1 MKKWTFTLFYPVIR
15 IPLDFY
21 IWRHKPSKGTFQ
33 ILRRNNSKVPRLTN
47 SFYVIMFWMNFVKRM
62 QHFLL
67 QFTCFLKRKWIWQK
81 INNVFSNSVFRLN
94 NEILIT
100 LHLYL
105 FFLKIQYT
113 NILFNQVPW
122 NSSLEKVKLHCV
134 KVIGPDSTSN
144 SFMSTSGSRVQMWL
158 FHTRHLADVYGS
170 FTDQEMGRQLAGK
183 SRLLLSFSFWYY
195 CVHVTNTWC
204 FEMTCIFWIY
214 RRFKFPV
221 KKSFQL
227 VKVFLQDEY

>member
-1 MKKWTFTLFYPVIR
+1 
-15 IPLDFY
+15 
-21 IWRHKPSKGTFQ
+21 
-33 ILRRNNSKVPRLTN
+33 
-47 SFYVIMFWMNFVKRM
+47 M

-100 LHLYL
+100 LHLYIL
-105 FFLKIQYT
+105 FLKTQYT

-195 CVHVTNTWC
+195 YVHVTNTWC
-204 FEMTCIFWIY
+204 FEITCIFWIY

-227 VKVFLQDEY
+227 VKVFLQDEYELLFWILKNIKIKIKNFWKKIIFLSFIKYDTNKHWAFPLVWILTCSICFVFPMMTSL

>member
-1 MKKWTFTLFYPVIR
+1 MLKECNIFYC
-15 IPLDFY
+15 
-21 IWRHKPSKGTFQ
+21 S
-33 ILRRNNSKVPRLTN
+33 
-47 SFYVIMFWMNFVKRM
+47 
-62 QHFLL
+62 LL
-67 QFTCFLKRKWIWQK
+67 
-81 INNVFSNSVFRLN
+81 VFSNG
-94 NEILIT
+94 NEFGKKLTMYFLIRFFGWIMKYW
-100 LHLYL
+100 LLCIYIYI
-105 FFLKIQYT
+105 FLKTQYT

-195 CVHVTNTWC
+195 YVHVTNTWC
-204 FEMTCIFWIY
+204 FEITCIFWIY

>member
-1 MKKWTFTLFYPVIR
+1 
-15 IPLDFY
+15 
-21 IWRHKPSKGTFQ
+21 
-33 ILRRNNSKVPRLTN
+33 
-47 SFYVIMFWMNFVKRM
+47 MNFVKKM

-100 LHLYL
+100 LHLYI
-105 FFLKIQYT
+105 FFFKTQYT

-195 CVHVTNTWC
+195 YVHVTNTWC
-204 FEMTCIFWIY
+204 FEITCIFWIY

>member
-1 MKKWTFTLFYPVIR
+1 MLKECNIFYC
-15 IPLDFY
+15 
-21 IWRHKPSKGTFQ
+21 S
-33 ILRRNNSKVPRLTN
+33 
-47 SFYVIMFWMNFVKRM
+47 
-62 QHFLL
+62 LL
-67 QFTCFLKRKWIWQK
+67 VFSNGNEFGKK

-100 LHLYL
+100 LHLYI
-105 FFLKIQYT
+105 FFLKTQYT

-195 CVHVTNTWC
+195 YVHVTNTWC
-204 FEMTCIFWIY
+204 FEITCIFWIY

>member
-1 MKKWTFTLFYPVIR
+1 
-15 IPLDFY
+15 
-21 IWRHKPSKGTFQ
+21 
-33 ILRRNNSKVPRLTN
+33 
-47 SFYVIMFWMNFVKRM
+47 M

-94 NEILIT
+94 NEKLIT
-100 LHLYL
+100 LHLYI
-105 FFLKIQYT
+105 FFLKTQYT

-122 NSSLEKVKLHCV
+122 NSSLKKVKLHCV

-170 FTDQEMGRQLAGK
+170 FTDQEMGRQLPA
-183 SRLLLSFSFWYY
+183 STFFFFLILLCTCNKYVVFRDYMHILNLSA
-195 CVHVTNTWC
+195 V
-204 FEMTCIFWIY
+204 
-214 RRFKFPV
+214 
-221 KKSFQL
+221 
-227 VKVFLQDEY
+227 